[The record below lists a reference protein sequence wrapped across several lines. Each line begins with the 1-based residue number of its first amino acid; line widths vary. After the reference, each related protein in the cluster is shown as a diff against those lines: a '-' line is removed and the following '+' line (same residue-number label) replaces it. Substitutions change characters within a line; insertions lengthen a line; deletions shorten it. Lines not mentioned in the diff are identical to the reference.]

1 MVRAAGQV
9 LLMNPTG
16 CIDRPIFHTGGGGRS
31 NMLKR
36 VLGILFVVLLVC
48 VVSGFAVRRYLTSQ
62 RVVNNVVAQ
71 LQTVYKGEIK
81 LGGVDVGLG
90 STSLTKLE
98 LFEVDS
104 AEKSP
109 WLEISELNTDFSLF
123 DYFQGNSLP
132 GRIKISGAK
141 ILLRFSKDAT
151 LLTTLPDSLA
161 RGSWENADESG
172 RFDAMPVIDLEK
184 SQVTIRSEG
193 SADLVFSNVNGKLD
207 KNLEQLVL
215 AGAMHNATWGNW
227 TIAGLLHKH
236 SAKISVQMKSQGS
249 IHATQE
255 MLERLP
261 FVAEECWKEFRIRH
275 MDTPVLVH
283 LDYDLK
289 GGDIHCRTELEPAR
303 RGSRCL
309 PCRWRLPMLAP
320 RWFSRTT
327 R

>member
-1 MVRAAGQV
+1 
-9 LLMNPTG
+9 
-16 CIDRPIFHTGGGGRS
+16 
-31 NMLKR
+31 
-36 VLGILFVVLLVC
+36 
-48 VVSGFAVRRYLTSQ
+48 
-62 RVVNNVVAQ
+62 
-71 LQTVYKGEIK
+71 
-81 LGGVDVGLG
+81 
-90 STSLTKLE
+90 
-98 LFEVDS
+98 
-104 AEKSP
+104 
-109 WLEISELNTDFSLF
+109 
-123 DYFQGNSLP
+123 
-132 GRIKISGAK
+132 
-141 ILLRFSKDAT
+141 
-151 LLTTLPDSLA
+151 
-161 RGSWENADESG
+161 
-172 RFDAMPVIDLEK
+172 MPVIDLEK

-215 AGAMHNATWGNW
+215 AGPSTTPPGETGPSPACCTS
-227 TIAGLLHKH
+227 T
-236 SAKISVQMKSQGS
+236 SVKISVQMKSQGS

-289 GGDIHCRTELEPAR
+289 GGDLTPHRTGAGPS
-303 RGSRCL
+303 GSRCL